1 MIAKNYISD
10 SLPFIRLEDTGYDA
24 LELMET
30 FKVSHLPLVDNG
42 NYIRLISEDDIY
54 EYNLEEKNF
63 SQVNLPLYR
72 PFVYENQ
79 NIFDLLVFLVS
90 ANTTVIPVLS
100 DKNIYQGAIIS
111 YNLLLSILP
120 MFGLDREGAVF
131 AFKIKKRDYSVTK
144 IGSIVEANSSK
155 ILGLFTRDI
164 DNEYMQLIIKVDTP
178 EVTSLMQTF
187 ERYDFE
193 VEALLY
199 DDQEYKKLYQE
210 RLDAFLKYLSI

>member
-100 DKNIYQGAIIS
+100 DKNVYQGAIIS